1 MALLEVENLQ
11 THFRTPGG
19 INRAVDGVSFHV
31 NEGETLAIVGESG
44 CGKSVTSMS
53 LMRLIPEPPGR
64 IAGAVRFAGR
74 DLLQLSDREM
84 RAIRGNDISMI
95 FQEPM
100 TSLNPVLTVG
110 RQIRE
115 TLMIHQGLDKQAA
128 EAHAIEMLTL
138 VGIPEPK
145 RRVREYPHQLS
156 GGMRQRVMI
165 AIALA
170 CNPKLLIADEPTT
183 ALDVT
188 IQAQILKLML
198 DLKRRVG
205 AAIILI
211 THDLGVVAEIAERVM
226 VMYAGRKVEEAP
238 VAELFRSPRHPY
250 TQGLLG
256 AVPRLGSSLTGT
268 ARRLAEIPGQ
278 VPDLRKPIIGCVF
291 AGRCALATDLCRQ
304 YAPGLEEKAPR
315 HVAACHYSPPRGPS
329 RHEPSAAPG
338 QRPQEAFS
346 GQKGPVRP
354 QVRICLCRRRCLVRN
369 REGRDAVAGRRVR
382 LRQVD
387 GRPRH
392 PAAVRHH
399 RGPGDPRRSAHR
411 RRPSNTMRQLRR
423 RVQVVFQD
431 PFSSLN
437 PRMRV
442 RDILAEPIRNFGLAK
457 SATDL
462 ETRVTA
468 LMDTVRLP
476 REALNRRPH
485 EFSGGQRQ
493 RIGIAR
499 ALAAEPELIVCDEAV
514 SALDVS
520 VKAQIVNLLQDLQRE
535 FGLAL
540 LFISHDL
547 AIVEHMTHRVAVM
560 YLGKIVEVAPR
571 REIFAAPRHPY
582 TKALLS
588 AVPLPEPGAQRNPII
603 LKGDVPSPIN
613 PPSGCRFHTRCPYV
627 FDRCR
632 TEEPTLRS
640 TGPEQWVACHL
651 EEAP

>member
-1 MALLEVENLQ
+1 MSPPLLQVNDLKK
-11 THFRTPGG
+11 HFPVKTGLFGRKSEWVY
-19 INRAVDGVSFHV
+19 AVDGVSF
-31 NEGETLAIVGESG
+31 EIARGETLSLVGESG
-44 CGKSVTSMS
+44 CGKS
-53 LMRLIPEPPGR
+53 
-64 IAGAVRFAGR
+64 
-74 DLLQLSDREM
+74 
-84 RAIRGNDISMI
+84 
-95 FQEPM
+95 
-100 TSLNPVLTVG
+100 TVG
-110 RQIRE
+110 R
-115 TLMIHQGLDKQAA
+115 
-128 EAHAIEMLTL
+128 AILRL
-138 VGIPEPK
+138 F
-145 RRVREYPHQLS
+145 
-156 GGMRQRVMI
+156 
-165 AIALA
+165 
-170 CNPKLLIADEPTT
+170 
-183 ALDVT
+183 DVT
-188 IQAQILKLML
+188 
-198 DLKRRVG
+198 
-205 AAIILI
+205 
-211 THDLGVVAEIAERVM
+211 
-226 VMYAGRKVEEAP
+226 
-238 VAELFRSPRHPY
+238 S
-250 TQGLLG
+250 
-256 AVPRLGSSLTGT
+256 
-268 ARRLAEIPGQ
+268 GQ
-278 VPDLRKPIIGCVF
+278 VILD
-291 AGRCALATDLCRQ
+291 
-304 YAPGLEEKAPR
+304 
-315 HVAACHYSPPRGPS
+315 
-329 RHEPSAAPG
+329 G
-338 QRPQEAFS
+338 QR
-346 GQKGPVRP
+346 
-354 QVRICLCRRRCLVRN
+354 ID
-369 REGRDAVAGRRVR
+369 DA
-382 LRQVD
+382 
-387 GRPRH
+387 H
-392 PAAVRHH
+392 P
-399 RGPGDPRRSAHR
+399 G
-411 RRPSNTMRQLRR
+411 TMRQLRQR
-423 RVQVVFQD
+423 MQVVFQD

-613 PPSGCRFHTRCPYV
+613 PPGGCRFHTRCPYV

-632 TEEPTLRS
+632 TEEPQLRS
-640 TGPEQWVACHL
+640 TEGEQWVACHL
-651 EEAP
+651 DVLPAG